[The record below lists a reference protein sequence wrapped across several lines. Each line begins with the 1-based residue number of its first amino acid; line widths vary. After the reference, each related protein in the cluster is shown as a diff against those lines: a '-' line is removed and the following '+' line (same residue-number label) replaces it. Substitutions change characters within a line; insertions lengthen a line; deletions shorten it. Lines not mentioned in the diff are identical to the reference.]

1 MNYIN
6 NRFLLQ
12 KRPTGMPEDNC
23 WVMDSEKIT
32 ELKKQGIFIK
42 KYLIQEKKT
51 PSYLQIPPLYLLAF
65 YLKNYQKKIKKT
77 FVLPIFLIL

>member
-23 WVMDSEKIT
+23 WVMDSQKIT
-32 ELKKQGIFIK
+32 ELQKQEILFIK
-42 KYLIQEKKT
+42 KLI
-51 PSYLQIPPLYLLAF
+51 
-65 YLKNYQKKIKKT
+65 IK
-77 FVLPIFLIL
+77 